1 MQTAEKRRLT
11 RMGKYATWPPARSPY
26 APEGGAIEGNDADDA
41 LLVIRPAK
49 MLALVHQNDYVVGL
63 VGTVS
68 QVICN
73 VMR

>member
-1 MQTAEKRRLT
+1 
-11 RMGKYATWPPARSPY
+11 MGQYAAWPPARGAY
-26 APEGGAIEGNDADDA
+26 GPEAGAIEGNGADDA

>member
-1 MQTAEKRRLT
+1 
-11 RMGKYATWPPARSPY
+11 MGQYAARSP
-26 APEGGAIEGNDADDA
+26 ARREEGPEGGAIEGNGADDA

-49 MLALVHQNDYVVGL
+49 MLALVQQNDYVVGL
-63 VGTVS
+63 VGTVG